1 MVFWY
6 LGVSLVFVWNVF
18 RSPALDYRLV
28 MVGSVLPLLDVVHG
42 GPWLLHSLV
51 FVVALMGVIMVATRK
66 RRLLRRRLIS
76 LPIGLMMGLV
86 VDGSWATKSVF
97 AWPFFGW
104 GFPGGGLPSSSG
116 RSACGWCWTSWDWS
130 AGVVLAGVRLLGP
143 GQPRAVL
150 AHRTPQPSTGGVRRL
165 SC

>member
-51 FVVALMGVIMVATRK
+51 FVVALMGVIMVATQK

-86 VDGSWATKSVF
+86 LDGSWATKSVF

-104 GFPGGGLPSSSG
+104 GFPGGGLPELQWALG
-116 RSACGWCWTSWDWS
+116 VRVVLDLVGLVALAWCW
-130 AGVVLAGVRLLGP
+130 
-143 GQPRAVL
+143 RAFGFSDRANREL
-150 AHRTPQPSTGGVRRL
+150 FWRTGHLNRALVG
-165 SC
+165 